1 MSRRILLLSAL
12 MVLLV
17 GPSAV
22 GQTMTVPEV
31 LKLKP
36 QWKKLADEGRKL
48 NFEGRFNGRIG
59 DSFRV
64 EKLDVEFRLP
74 GSIRLPDRMRERQR
88 MDITGKFAVN
98 GQRMTFVVSELTI
111 RETDLERLTKRVEA
125 VPKDQPD
132 ALLVLADDFAQI
144 AEFYGDDAL
153 LSEIEDIRL
162 SSVQLMRQ
170 MASGDALRLAKV
182 VDVAKA
188 QKVNNSFLQAIGYEI
203 LLTQW
208 TARTDSSEL
217 VKSVQQ
223 LSGWDKPEMEISDRL
238 KQGFPKDAVKLYE
251 EGNTKDR
258 EMLHRLLYRTVRV
271 EQIQTMMK
279 PDGSNGLELAG
290 RVRDELPEEVAMAA
304 MFEQREVDYRLGR
317 ISELS
322 RREMQQLLELLN
334 GLKRSEGKDAIIADW
349 LAAQEKRFGTSELAG
364 VLRVADEYLFVFEQ
378 WKNAAHQQKGID
390 LLKSAWA
397 IAAVESPGDAVQIAE
412 RLKVLGWEHL
422 NGKWLTTQQMET
434 LPKDDIQIAIRD
446 GRVVKG
452 MSAQQVVQTLGQPER
467 VSRFGSAKVMR
478 EMWIYD
484 GTGSAGL
491 VVRLR
496 KSLLSRADQ
505 LVVEDVSRTS
515 ALVTP

>member
-1 MSRRILLLSAL
+1 MSGRIVLLSAL
-12 MVLLV
+12 MFLLI
-17 GPSAV
+17 GTSAV
-22 GQTMTVPEV
+22 GQTITVPEV

-98 GQRMTFVVSELTI
+98 GQRMTFLVSELTI
-111 RETDLERLTKRVEA
+111 RETDLERLAKRVEA

-132 ALLVLADDFAQI
+132 ALLTLADDFAEI

-153 LSEIEDIRL
+153 SSELEDIRL

-170 MASGDALRLAKV
+170 MASGDVSRLAKV
-182 VDVAKA
+182 VDIAKA
-188 QKVNNSFLQAIGYEI
+188 QKVNNAFLQAIGYEI

-208 TARTDSSEL
+208 KARTASSEL
-217 VKSVQQ
+217 VKSIQQ
-223 LSGWDKPEMEISDRL
+223 LNGWNKPEMEIPDRL
-238 KQGFPKDAVKLYE
+238 KQGFPKEAVKLYDD
-251 EGNTKDR
+251 GNVQDR
-258 EMLHRLLYRTVRV
+258 EILHRLLYRTVRG
-271 EQIQTMMK
+271 EQLQAMLK
-279 PDGSNGLELAG
+279 PDGSSGLELAG
-290 RVRDELPEEVAMAA
+290 LVRDELPEEVAMAA
-304 MFEQREVDYRLGR
+304 NFEQREVDYRLGR
-317 ISELS
+317 IPELS
-322 RREMQQLLELLN
+322 RREMQQLLELLD
-334 GLKRSEGKDAIIADW
+334 GLKRSNGRDTIIAEW

-378 WKNAAHQQKGID
+378 WKNSAHQQKGID

-452 MSAQQVVQTLGQPER
+452 MTAQQVAQTLGQPER
-467 VSRFGSAKVMR
+467 ISRFGSAKVMR
-478 EMWIYD
+478 EMWTYD

-515 ALVTP
+515 ALATP

>member
-1 MSRRILLLSAL
+1 MSRQIVLLSAV
-12 MVLLV
+12 MVLV
-17 GPSAV
+17 MGTSAV
-22 GQTMTVPEV
+22 GQTITVPDV

-48 NFEGRFNGRIG
+48 NFEGRFNGRTG

-98 GQRMTFVVSELTI
+98 GQRMTFLVSELTI
-111 RETDLERLTKRVEA
+111 RETDLERLAKRVEA
-125 VPKDQPD
+125 VPKDEPD
-132 ALLVLADDFAQI
+132 ALLALADDFAEI

-153 LSEIEDIRL
+153 SAELEDIRL

-170 MASGDALRLAKV
+170 MAFGDVSRLAKV
-182 VDVAKA
+182 VDVAKT
-188 QKVNNSFLQAIGYEI
+188 QQVNNTFLQSIGYEI

-208 TARTDSSEL
+208 KARTDSSEL

-223 LSGWDKPEMEISDRL
+223 LTGWDKPEVEVPDRL
-238 KQGFPKDAVKLYE
+238 QQGFPKDAVTLYD
-251 EGNTKDR
+251 EGNVRDR
-258 EMLHRLLYRTVRV
+258 EILHRLLYRTVRG
-271 EQIQTMMK
+271 EQLQAMLK

-290 RVRDELPEEVAMAA
+290 LVRDELPEEVTMAA
-304 MFEQREVDYRLGR
+304 SFEQREVDYRLGR

-334 GLKRSEGKDAIIADW
+334 GLKRSDGQDAIIADW

-378 WKNAAHQQKGID
+378 WKNPAHQQKGID
-390 LLKSAWA
+390 LLKSAWT

-412 RLKVLGWEHL
+412 RLKVLGWEYL
-422 NGKWLTTQQMET
+422 DGKWLTTQQMET

-452 MSAQQVVQTLGQPER
+452 MTAQQVVQTLGQPER
-467 VSRFGSAKVMR
+467 ISRFGSAKVMR
-478 EMWIYD
+478 EMWTYD

>member
-1 MSRRILLLSAL
+1 MNRRILLLSAL
-12 MVLLV
+12 MVLLI

-111 RETDLERLTKRVEA
+111 RETDLERLAKRFEA

-170 MASGDALRLAKV
+170 MASGDASRLAKV

-208 TARTDSSEL
+208 KARTDSSEL

-258 EMLHRLLYRTVRV
+258 EMLHRLLYRTVRG

-290 RVRDELPEEVAMAA
+290 LVRDELPEEVAIAA

-334 GLKRSEGKDAIIADW
+334 GLKRSDGKDAIIADW

-422 NGKWLTTQQMET
+422 DGKWLTTQQMET

-467 VSRFGSAKVMR
+467 ISRFGSAKVMR

>member
-1 MSRRILLLSAL
+1 
-12 MVLLV
+12 
-17 GPSAV
+17 
-22 GQTMTVPEV
+22 
-31 LKLKP
+31 
-36 QWKKLADEGRKL
+36 
-48 NFEGRFNGRIG
+48 
-59 DSFRV
+59 
-64 EKLDVEFRLP
+64 
-74 GSIRLPDRMRERQR
+74 MRERQR

-290 RVRDELPEEVAMAA
+290 LVRDELPEEVAMAA

-334 GLKRSEGKDAIIADW
+334 GLKRSDGKDAIIADW

>member
-1 MSRRILLLSAL
+1 MNGRIVLQMAL
-12 MVLLV
+12 MVMLSGSPV
-17 GPSAV
+17 I
-22 GQTMTVPEV
+22 GQTTTVPEV
-31 LKLKP
+31 LKLKQ
-36 QWKKLADEGRKL
+36 QWKKFADEGRKL
-48 NFEGRFNGRIG
+48 NFEGRFNGRTG

-64 EKLDVEFRLP
+64 EKLEVEFRLP

-98 GQRMTFVVSELTI
+98 GQRITFLVSELTI
-111 RETDLERLTKRVEA
+111 RETDLERLANRVEA
-125 VPKDQPD
+125 LPGGQPD
-132 ALLVLADDFAQI
+132 ELLALADEFAEI
-144 AEFYGDDAL
+144 AEFYGDES
-153 LSEIEDIRL
+153 LSSELEDIRL
-162 SSVQLMRQ
+162 SSVQSMRQ
-170 MASGDALRLAKV
+170 MASGDVPQLAKV
-182 VDVAKA
+182 VAVAKA
-188 QKVNNSFLQAIGYEI
+188 QQVNNSFLQAIGYEI
-203 LLTQW
+203 LLTKW
-208 TARTDSSEL
+208 KARADGSEL

-223 LSGWDKPEMEISDRL
+223 LSGWDKPEMEVPDQL
-238 KQGFPKDAVKLYE
+238 KQGFPRDAIRLYN
-251 EGNTKDR
+251 EGNVRDR
-258 EMLHRLLYRTVRV
+258 EILHRLLYRTVRG
-271 EQIQTMMK
+271 EQIQFMVK

-290 RVRDELPEEVAMAA
+290 LVRDELPEEVVMAA
-304 MFEQREVDYRLGR
+304 GLEQREVDYRLGR

-334 GLKRSEGKDAIIADW
+334 GLKRSDGQDAIIADW
-349 LAAQEKRFGTSELAG
+349 LVAQEKRFGTSELAG

-378 WKNAAHQQKGID
+378 WKNVAHQQKGID

-412 RLKVLGWEHL
+412 RLKVLGWEQL

-452 MSAQQVVQTLGQPER
+452 MTAQQVVQTLGQPER

-478 EMWIYD
+478 EMWTYD

-515 ALVTP
+515 ALIAP

>member
-1 MSRRILLLSAL
+1 MNGRIVLLSAL
-12 MVLLV
+12 MILSI
-17 GPSAV
+17 GPAAV

-36 QWKKLADEGRKL
+36 QWKKLADQGRKL
-48 NFEGRFNGRIG
+48 NFEGRFNGRTG

-88 MDITGKFAVN
+88 MDITGKFVVN
-98 GQRMTFVVSELTI
+98 GQRMTFLVSELTI
-111 RETDLERLTKRVEA
+111 RETDLERLAKRVET

-132 ALLVLADDFAQI
+132 ALLVLADEYAEI

-153 LSEIEDIRL
+153 SSELEDIRL
-162 SSVQLMRQ
+162 SAVKLMRR
-170 MASGDALRLAKV
+170 MASEDLPRLAKV

-188 QKVNNSFLQAIGYEI
+188 QKVSNTFLQEIGYEI

-208 TARTDSSEL
+208 KARADSSEL
-217 VKSVQQ
+217 VKGVQR
-223 LSGWDKPEMEISDRL
+223 LSGWDRPEMEISDRL

-251 EGNTKDR
+251 EGNVRDR
-258 EMLHRLLYRTVRV
+258 EILHRLLYRMVRG
-271 EQIQTMMK
+271 EQLQTILK
-279 PDGSNGLELAG
+279 PNGSNGLELAAF
-290 RVRDELPEEVAMAA
+290 VRDELPEEVVMAA
-304 MFEQREVDYRLGR
+304 NFEQREVDYRLGR

-322 RREMQQLLELLN
+322 RREMQQLLELLKE
-334 GLKRSEGKDAIIADW
+334 LKRSDGQDMIIADW
-349 LAAQEKRFGTSELAG
+349 LAAQEKRFGTLELAG
-364 VLRVADEYLFVFEQ
+364 VLRVADEYLFVYEQ
-378 WKNAAHQQKGID
+378 WKTSAHQQKGID

-422 NGKWLTTQQMET
+422 NGKWLTTQQIDV

-446 GRVVKG
+446 GRVVRG
-452 MSAQQVVQTLGQPER
+452 MTTQQVVQTLGQPER

-478 EMWIYD
+478 EMWTYD

-496 KSLLSRADQ
+496 KSLLNREDQ

>member
-1 MSRRILLLSAL
+1 MFLITKHDDGGVVDRLNPAVPAEDNEAFLHGTENGVEIIPGNGGLLQIPGHDIEGADQFAD
-12 MVLLV
+12 LV
-17 GPSAV
+17 PG
-22 GQTMTVPEV
+22 
-31 LKLKP
+31 
-36 QWKKLADEGRKL
+36 
-48 NFEGRFNGRIG
+48 
-59 DSFRV
+59 
-64 EKLDVEFRLP
+64 LDV
-74 GSIRLPDRMRERQR
+74 
-88 MDITGKFAVN
+88 
-98 GQRMTFVVSELTI
+98 
-111 RETDLERLTKRVEA
+111 
-125 VPKDQPD
+125 
-132 ALLVLADDFAQI
+132 DDFAEI

-153 LSEIEDIRL
+153 SSEIEDIRL

-188 QKVNNSFLQAIGYEI
+188 QKVNNTFLQAIGYEI

-208 TARTDSSEL
+208 KARTDSSEIA
-217 VKSVQQ
+217 KGVQQ
-223 LSGWDKPEMEISDRL
+223 LSAWDKSDMEIPDRL
-238 KQGFPKDAVKLYE
+238 KQGFPKDAVKLYD
-251 EGNTKDR
+251 EGNVRDR
-258 EMLHRLLYRTVRV
+258 EVLHRLLYRTVRG
-271 EQIQTMMK
+271 EQIQTMVK

-290 RVRDELPEEVAMAA
+290 LVRDELPEEVAMAA
-304 MFEQREVDYRLGR
+304 RFEQREVDYRLGR

-322 RREMQQLLELLN
+322 RREMQQLLELLD
-334 GLKRSEGKDAIIADW
+334 GLKRSNGRDAIMAEW

-378 WKNAAHQQKGID
+378 WKNPAHQQKGID

-422 NGKWLTTQQMET
+422 DGKWLTTQQMET

-452 MSAQQVVQTLGQPER
+452 MTAQQVVQTLGQPER
-467 VSRFGSAKVMR
+467 ISRFGSAKVMR
-478 EMWIYD
+478 EMWTYD

-505 LVVEDVSRTS
+505 LVVEDVSRTT

>member
-1 MSRRILLLSAL
+1 MNGRIVPLSVL
-12 MVLLV
+12 MVLLI
-17 GPSAV
+17 GPAAI
-22 GQTMTVPEV
+22 GQTTTVSEV

-59 DSFRV
+59 ESFRV

-88 MDITGKFAVN
+88 LDITGKFAVN

-111 RETDLERLTKRVEA
+111 RETDLERLAKRVEE

-132 ALLVLADDFAQI
+132 ALLALADEYAEI
-144 AEFYGDDAL
+144 AEFYSDERL
-153 LSEIEDIRL
+153 SSEIEDIRL
-162 SSVQLMRQ
+162 SSVQMMRR
-170 MASGDALRLAKV
+170 MASGDVSRLAKV
-182 VDVAKA
+182 VDVAKT

-208 TARTDSSEL
+208 KARTDASEL
-217 VKSVQQ
+217 AKSVQQ
-223 LSGWDKPEMEISDRL
+223 LSGWDKPEMEVPDRL
-238 KQGFPKDAVKLYE
+238 RQGFPRDAVKLYND
-251 EGNTKDR
+251 GNTSDR
-258 EMLHRLLYRTVRV
+258 EMLHRLLYRTVRG
-271 EQIQTMMK
+271 EQLQATLK
-279 PDGSNGLELAG
+279 ADGSNGLELAG
-290 RVRDELPEEVAMAA
+290 LVRDELPEEVAMAA
-304 MFEQREVDYRLGR
+304 SFEQREVDYRLGR

-334 GLKRSEGKDAIIADW
+334 GLKRSDGQDAIIADW
-349 LAAQEKRFGTSELAG
+349 LTAQEKRFGTSELAG

-378 WKNAAHQQKGID
+378 WKNPAHQQKGID

-397 IAAVESPGDAVQIAE
+397 IAAVESPGDAVHIAE

-434 LPKDDIQIAIRD
+434 LPKDDIQVAIRD

-452 MSAQQVVQTLGQPER
+452 MTAQQVVQTLGQPER
-467 VSRFGSAKVMR
+467 IARFGSAKVMR
-478 EMWIYD
+478 EMWTYD

-491 VVRLR
+491 VVRFR

-505 LVVEDVSRTS
+505 FQVEDVSRTS

>member
-1 MSRRILLLSAL
+1 MSGRIVFLLAL
-12 MVLLV
+12 MVLS
-17 GPSAV
+17 PATSAV
-22 GQTMTVPEV
+22 GQTTTVSEV

-48 NFEGRFNGRIG
+48 NFEARFNGRIG

-98 GQRMTFVVSELTI
+98 GQRMIFLVSELTI
-111 RETDLERLTKRVEA
+111 RETDLERLAKRVEA
-125 VPKDQPD
+125 LPKDQPE
-132 ALLVLADDFAQI
+132 ALLKLADDFAEI
-144 AEFYGDDAL
+144 GEFYDDQAL
-153 LSEIEDIRL
+153 LSEVEDIRL

-170 MASGDALRLAKV
+170 IASGDVSRLVKV

-188 QKVNNSFLQAIGYEI
+188 QKVSETFLQAIGYEI
-203 LLTQW
+203 LMTQW
-208 TARTDSSEL
+208 RGQAERQEL

-223 LSGWDKPEMEISDRL
+223 LKGWNKPEMEIPDQL
-238 KQGFPKDAVKLYE
+238 KQGFPKDAVRLYD
-251 EGNTKDR
+251 EGNVRDR
-258 EMLHRLLYRTVRV
+258 EILHRLLYRAVRG
-271 EQIQTMMK
+271 EQFQAMLK
-279 PDGSNGLELAG
+279 PDGSNGLELA
-290 RVRDELPEEVAMAA
+290 RHVRDELPEEVAMAA
-304 MFEQREVDYRLGR
+304 NFEQREVDYRLGR
-317 ISELS
+317 ISDLS

-334 GLKRSEGKDAIIADW
+334 GLNRNDGQETIISDW
-349 LAAQEKRFGTSELAG
+349 LGAQEKRFGTLELAG

-378 WKNAAHQQKGID
+378 WKNPAHQQKGID

-397 IAAVESPGDAVQIAE
+397 IAAVESPGDAVQIAD
-412 RLKVLGWEHL
+412 RLKGLGWEHL

-452 MSAQQVVQTLGQPER
+452 MTAQQVIQTLGQPER
-467 VSRFGSAKVMR
+467 ISRFGTSKVMR
-478 EMWIYD
+478 EMWTYG

-496 KSLLSRADQ
+496 KSVLSRADQ

-515 ALVTP
+515 VLVTP

>member
-1 MSRRILLLSAL
+1 MSGRIVLLSAL
-12 MVLLV
+12 MFLLI
-17 GPSAV
+17 GTSAV
-22 GQTMTVPEV
+22 GQTITVPEV

-98 GQRMTFVVSELTI
+98 GQRMTFLVSELTI
-111 RETDLERLTKRVEA
+111 RETDLERLAKRVEA

-132 ALLVLADDFAQI
+132 ALLTLADDFAEI

-153 LSEIEDIRL
+153 SSELEDIRL

-170 MASGDALRLAKV
+170 MASGDVSRLAKV

-188 QKVNNSFLQAIGYEI
+188 QKVNNAFLQAIGYEI

-208 TARTDSSEL
+208 KARTASSEL
-217 VKSVQQ
+217 VKSIQQ
-223 LSGWDKPEMEISDRL
+223 LNGWNKPEMEIPDRL
-238 KQGFPKDAVKLYE
+238 KQGFPKEAVKLYDD
-251 EGNTKDR
+251 GNVQDR
-258 EMLHRLLYRTVRV
+258 EILHRLLYRTVRG
-271 EQIQTMMK
+271 EQLQAMLK

-290 RVRDELPEEVAMAA
+290 LVRDELPEEVAMAA
-304 MFEQREVDYRLGR
+304 NFEQREVDYRLGR
-317 ISELS
+317 IPELS
-322 RREMQQLLELLN
+322 RREMQQLLELLD
-334 GLKRSEGKDAIIADW
+334 GLKRSNGRDTIIAEW

-378 WKNAAHQQKGID
+378 WKNSAHQQKGID

-452 MSAQQVVQTLGQPER
+452 MTAQQVAQTLGQPER
-467 VSRFGSAKVMR
+467 ISRFGSAKVMR
-478 EMWIYD
+478 EMWTYD

-515 ALVTP
+515 ALATP

>member
-1 MSRRILLLSAL
+1 MNRRVVLLSFVI
-12 MVLLV
+12 VLLI
-17 GPSAV
+17 GTSAF
-22 GQTMTVPEV
+22 GQTITVPEV

-48 NFEGRFNGRIG
+48 SFEGRFNGRTG

-88 MDITGKFAVN
+88 LDITGKFALN
-98 GQRMTFVVSELTI
+98 GQRMTFVVSALTI
-111 RETDLERLTKRVEA
+111 METDLERLAKRVEA

-132 ALLVLADDFAQI
+132 ALLALADEYSEI
-144 AEFYGDDAL
+144 AEFYQDDRL
-153 LSEIEDIRL
+153 SSEIEDIRL

-170 MASGDALRLAKV
+170 MASGDVSRLTKV

-188 QKVNNSFLQAIGYEI
+188 QKVNSSFLQAIGYEI

-208 TARTDSSEL
+208 KARTDSSEL

-223 LSGWDKPEMEISDRL
+223 LSGWDKSEIEVPDRL
-238 KQGFPKDAVKLYE
+238 RQGFPKDGVRLYD
-251 EGNTKDR
+251 EGNVRDR
-258 EMLHRLLYRTVRV
+258 EMLHRLLYRTVRG
-271 EQIQTMMK
+271 EQIQTKLK

-290 RVRDELPEEVAMAA
+290 LVRVELPEEVAMAA
-304 MFEQREVDYRLGR
+304 NFEQREVDYRLGR
-317 ISELS
+317 IAELS

-334 GLKRSEGKDAIIADW
+334 GLKRSHGQDAIIADW
-349 LAAQEKRFGTSELAG
+349 LTAQEKRFGTSELAG

-378 WKNAAHQQKGID
+378 WKNPAHQQKGID

-422 NGKWLTTQQMET
+422 DGKWLTTQQMET

-452 MSAQQVVQTLGQPER
+452 MTAQQVVQTLGQPER
-467 VSRFGSAKVMR
+467 ISRFGSAKVMR
-478 EMWIYD
+478 EMWTYD

-496 KSLLSRADQ
+496 KSVLSRADQ

-515 ALVTP
+515 ALITP

>member
-1 MSRRILLLSAL
+1 MSRRILFLSAV
-12 MVLLV
+12 MVLLI
-17 GPSAV
+17 GPAAV

-98 GQRMTFVVSELTI
+98 GQRVAFMVSELTI
-111 RETDLERLTKRVEA
+111 RETDLERLVKRIEA

-132 ALLVLADDFAQI
+132 ALLALADEFSEI

-162 SSVQLMRQ
+162 NSVQLMRQ
-170 MASGDALRLAKV
+170 MASGDVLRLTKV

-188 QKVNNSFLQAIGYEI
+188 QKVNSTFLQVIEYEI
-203 LLTQW
+203 LVAQW
-208 TARTDSSEL
+208 KARTDSSGL

-223 LSGWDKPEMEISDRL
+223 LSGWDKPEMEIPERL
-238 KQGFPKDAVKLYE
+238 TQGFPKDAVKLYD
-251 EGNTKDR
+251 EGNMRDR
-258 EMLHRLLYRTVRV
+258 EILHRLLYRTVRG
-271 EQIQTMMK
+271 ELIQTMLK

-290 RVRDELPEEVAMAA
+290 LVRDELPEEVAMAA
-304 MFEQREVDYRLGR
+304 RFEQREVDYRLGR

-334 GLKRSEGKDAIIADW
+334 GLKRSDGQDAVIADW
-349 LAAQEKRFGTSELAG
+349 LAAQEKRFGKLELAG

-378 WKNAAHQQKGID
+378 WKNPAHLQKGID
-390 LLKSAWA
+390 LLKSAWT

-452 MSAQQVVQTLGQPER
+452 MTAQQVVQTLGQPER
-467 VSRFGSAKVMR
+467 ISRFGSAKVMR
-478 EMWIYD
+478 EMWTYD

-491 VVRLR
+491 VIRLR

-515 ALVTP
+515 ALLTP

>member
-1 MSRRILLLSAL
+1 MNGIIVLLAAL
-12 MVLLV
+12 MVLLPGAV
-17 GPSAV
+17 AV

-36 QWKKLADEGRKL
+36 HWKKMADEGRKL

-59 DSFRV
+59 ESFRV

-88 MDITGKFAVN
+88 LDITGKFALN
-98 GQRMTFVVSELTI
+98 GQRMAFLVSELTI
-111 RETDLERLTKRVEA
+111 RETDLERLAKRVEA
-125 VPKDQPD
+125 LPKDQPD
-132 ALLVLADDFAQI
+132 ALLRLADDFSEI
-144 AEFYGDDAL
+144 AEFYDDDAL
-153 LSEIEDIRL
+153 LSAIEDIRL
-162 SSVQLMRQ
+162 RSVQLMRQ
-170 MASGDALRLAKV
+170 LSSGDVPQLAKV
-182 VDVAKA
+182 VEVAEA
-188 QKVNNSFLQAIGYEI
+188 QKVSNTLLQAIGFEI
-203 LLTQW
+203 LLAQW
-208 TARTDSSEL
+208 KAQTESSEL
-217 VKSVQQ
+217 VKSVQK
-223 LSGWDKPEMEISDRL
+223 LSGWDKPEMEIPDRL
-238 KQGFPKDAVKLYE
+238 KQGFPKDAVKLYD
-251 EGNTKDR
+251 EGNVRDR
-258 EMLHRLLYRTVRV
+258 EVLHRLLYRTVRG
-271 EQIQTMMK
+271 EQLQAMVK

-290 RVRDELPEEVAMAA
+290 LVRDELPEEIAMAA
-304 MFEQREVDYRLGR
+304 TFEQREVDYRLGR
-317 ISELS
+317 VSELS

-334 GLKRSEGKDAIIADW
+334 GLKRSDGQAAIISKW
-349 LAAQEKRFGTSELAG
+349 LAAQEKRFGTLELAG
-364 VLRVADEYLFVFEQ
+364 VLRVSDEYLFVFEQ
-378 WKNAAHQQKGID
+378 WKNPAHQQKGID

-397 IAAVESPGDAVQIAE
+397 IAAVESPGDAVQIAD

-422 NGKWLTTQQMET
+422 NGKWLTMQQMET

-452 MSAQQVVQTLGQPER
+452 MTAQQVAQTLGQPER
-467 VSRFGSAKVMR
+467 ISRFGSARVMR
-478 EMWIYD
+478 EMWTYD

>member
-1 MSRRILLLSAL
+1 MNGRIVLTAAFL
-12 MVLLV
+12 VLLI
-17 GPSAV
+17 GPEAV

-48 NFEGRFNGRIG
+48 NFEGRFSGRIG
-59 DSFRV
+59 ESFRV
-64 EKLDVEFRLP
+64 EKLEVEFRLP
-74 GSIRLPDRMRERQR
+74 GNIRLPDRMRERQR
-88 MDITGKFAVN
+88 LEITGKFAVN
-98 GQRMTFVVSELTI
+98 GQRMAFLVSELTI
-111 RETDLERLTKRVEA
+111 RETDLERLEKRVEA

-132 ALLVLADDFAQI
+132 ALLRLADDFAEI
-144 AEFYGDDAL
+144 AEFYDDDAL
-153 LSEIEDIRL
+153 LSAIEDIRL
-162 SSVQLMRQ
+162 RSVQSMRQ
-170 MASGDALRLAKV
+170 LAAGDVPQLAKV
-182 VDVAKA
+182 VEVGKA
-188 QKVNNSFLQAIGYEI
+188 QKVNNTLLQAIGFEI
-203 LLTQW
+203 LLMQW
-208 TARTDSSEL
+208 KAQGESSEL
-217 VKSVQQ
+217 VTSIHK
-223 LSGWDKPEMEISDRL
+223 LSGWDKPVIEVPDRL
-238 KQGFPKDAVKLYE
+238 KQGFPGDAVKLYD
-251 EGNTKDR
+251 EGNVRDR
-258 EMLHRLLYRTVRV
+258 EMLHRLLYRTVRG
-271 EQIQTMMK
+271 EQLQAMLK

-290 RVRDELPEEVAMAA
+290 LVRDELPEEVTMAA
-304 MFEQREVDYRLGR
+304 TFEQREVDYRLGR
-317 ISELS
+317 VSELS

-334 GLKRSEGKDAIIADW
+334 GLKRTDGQDAIIADW
-349 LAAQEKRFGTSELAG
+349 LAAQEKRFGTLELAG

-378 WKNAAHQQKGID
+378 WKNPAHQQKGID

-397 IAAVESPGDAVQIAE
+397 IAAVESPGDAVQIAD

-452 MSAQQVVQTLGQPER
+452 MTAQQVVQTLGQPER
-467 VSRFGSAKVMR
+467 ISRFGSAKVMR
-478 EMWIYD
+478 EMWTYD

-515 ALVTP
+515 ARVTP

>member
-1 MSRRILLLSAL
+1 MNGRIVVLAAL
-12 MVLLV
+12 MVLLI
-17 GPSAV
+17 GPVAV

-36 QWKKLADEGRKL
+36 QWKKLADEGRKMNL
-48 NFEGRFNGRIG
+48 EGRFNGRTG

-88 MDITGKFAVN
+88 MEIAGKFAVN
-98 GQRMTFVVSELTI
+98 GQRMTFLVSELTI
-111 RETDLERLTKRVEA
+111 RETDLERLAKRVEA
-125 VPKDQPD
+125 VREDQPD
-132 ALLVLADDFAQI
+132 ALLGLADEYAEI
-144 AEFYGDDAL
+144 AEFYDDDRL
-153 LSEIEDIRL
+153 SSEIEDIRL

-170 MASGDALRLAKV
+170 MASGDVSRLAKV
-182 VDVAKA
+182 ADVAKA
-188 QKVNNSFLQAIGYEI
+188 QKVNTTFQQAIGYEI
-203 LLTQW
+203 LLMRW
-208 TARTDSSEL
+208 KSRADSSEL

-223 LSGWDKPEMEISDRL
+223 LSEYDKPEIEIPDRL
-238 KQGFPKDAVKLYE
+238 KQGFPKDAVTLYD
-251 EGNTKDR
+251 EGNVRDR
-258 EMLHRLLYRTVRV
+258 EMLHRMLYRTVRG
-271 EQIQTMMK
+271 EQIQTMLK

-290 RVRDELPEEVAMAA
+290 LVRDELPEEVAMAA
-304 MFEQREVDYRLGR
+304 NFEQREVDYRLGR

-322 RREMQQLLELLN
+322 RREMQQLLELLK
-334 GLKRSEGKDAIIADW
+334 GLKRSEGQDAILADW

-378 WKNAAHQQKGID
+378 WKNSAHQQKGIE

-397 IAAVESPGDAVQIAE
+397 VAAVESPGDAVQIAE

-422 NGKWLTTQQMET
+422 NGKWLTTQQMEI

-452 MSAQQVVQTLGQPER
+452 MTAQQVVQTLGQPER
-467 VSRFGSAKVMR
+467 ISRFGSAKVMR
-478 EMWIYD
+478 EMWTYD

-491 VVRLR
+491 VVRFR
-496 KSLLSRADQ
+496 KSLLSRADSF
-505 LVVEDVSRTS
+505 VVEDVSRTS

>member
-1 MSRRILLLSAL
+1 MNGRIVSLSVL
-12 MVLLV
+12 MVLLI
-17 GPSAV
+17 GSAAI
-22 GQTMTVPEV
+22 GQTTTVPEV

-59 DSFRV
+59 ESFRV

-88 MDITGKFAVN
+88 LDITGKFAVN
-98 GQRMTFVVSELTI
+98 GQRITFVVSELTI
-111 RETDLERLTKRVEA
+111 RETDLERLAKRVEE

-132 ALLVLADDFAQI
+132 ALLALADEYAEI
-144 AEFYGDDAL
+144 AEFYGDERL
-153 LSEIEDIRL
+153 SSEIEDIRL
-162 SSVQLMRQ
+162 SSVQMMRR
-170 MASGDALRLAKV
+170 MASGDVSRLAKV
-182 VDVAKA
+182 VDVAKT

-208 TARTDSSEL
+208 KARADASEL

-223 LSGWDKPEMEISDRL
+223 LSGWDKSEMEVPDRL
-238 KQGFPKDAVKLYE
+238 KQGFPRDAVKLYND
-251 EGNTKDR
+251 GNTSDR
-258 EMLHRLLYRTVRV
+258 EILHRLLYRTVRV
-271 EQIQTMMK
+271 EQLQATLK
-279 PDGSNGLELAG
+279 ADGSNGLELAG
-290 RVRDELPEEVAMAA
+290 LVRDELPEEVAMAA
-304 MFEQREVDYRLGR
+304 SFEQREVDYRLGR

-334 GLKRSEGKDAIIADW
+334 GLKRSDGQDAIIADW
-349 LAAQEKRFGTSELAG
+349 LTAQEKRFGTSELAG

-378 WKNAAHQQKGID
+378 WKNPAHQQKGID

-434 LPKDDIQIAIRD
+434 LPKDDIQVAIRD

-452 MSAQQVVQTLGQPER
+452 MTAQQVVQTLGQPER
-467 VSRFGSAKVMR
+467 ISRFGSAKVMR
-478 EMWIYD
+478 EMWTYD

-491 VVRLR
+491 VIRLR

-505 LVVEDVSRTS
+505 FLVEDVSRTS